1 MKTNKKIRMFYHFV
15 RIAMALLLTASILGI
30 FIDADD
36 ADISRNIFVSIQAFI
51 LLILSFGPSLIERKF
66 KLDIPDFME
75 SIFLVFILAALMM
88 GEVAE
93 FFVRISWWD
102 DMLHIISGFLVAIV
116 GFSVVNSAVKNPNK
130 TLIINPLVIALFVF
144 CFSMTVE
151 IIWELLEYTVDTLI
165 SSSNMSRTVD
175 SVTLVPY
182 SGLLA
187 MRDTMHDILLNV
199 ISALTISILGYFDA
213 KNNLN
218 IFSKWIIAH
227 VDTTI
232 S

>member
-1 MKTNKKIRMFYHFV
+1 MFYHFV
-15 RIAMALLLTASILGI
+15 RIAMVLLLTASILGI

-93 FFVRISWWD
+93 FFVRINWWD

-218 IFSKWIIAH
+218 IFSKWIIAP